1 MSDRLVVVTG
11 AASGIG
17 QATARAFAARGAR
30 VIGVDLADVDGY
42 RADVSDAAQM
52 EELAAAVLRD
62 HGVPDVLVSNAGI
75 GITGPFLATTAADW
89 DRIVGVNLL
98 GVVHGARV
106 FAPAMAERGSGHIVN
121 VASAAAFAPSRSLS
135 AYGATKA
142 AVVMFSESLRGEL
155 AAHGVGVTVICPGQV
170 KTPITTSTRFVDL
183 STEDEAAA
191 RIRMGEQYRRAL
203 PPEKVAAAI
212 LRAVDKN
219 PPMRSVGIDAK
230 LAHGLWRTAP
240 WLMRR
245 VARNGPA
252 DRVGR

>member
-17 QATARAFAARGAR
+17 QATARAFAADGAR
-30 VIGVDLADVDGY
+30 VIGVDLAEVDGY
-42 RADVSDAAQM
+42 RVDVSDAAQM
-52 EELAAAVLRD
+52 ADLAQTVLRD

-75 GITGPFLATTAADW
+75 GMTGPFLATTADDW
-89 DRIVGVNLL
+89 ERVVGVNLL

-170 KTPITTSTRFVDL
+170 RTPITSTTRFTDL
-183 STEDEAAA
+183 SAEQESAA
-191 RIRMGEQYRRAL
+191 RTRMGEQYRKAL
-203 PPEKVAAAI
+203 APEKVAAAI
-212 LRAVDKN
+212 VRAVDTN
-219 PPMRSVGIDAK
+219 PALRSVGIDAK
-230 LAHGLWRTAP
+230 LAHALWQTAP

-245 VARNGPA
+245 MARNGPA